1 MKVSKE
7 LAEQLKQVEALQVTV
22 LEIMQGP
29 TFKKWINAELSQ
41 QRELRKMAR
50 NVAKGRI
57 PAHTVDRFMD
67 ISVDEFIAEAI
78 NVLAGVSKRPRRERE
93 YIRQLSK
100 VAYDKAVKEIA
111 IAEKPELAEMFEKNG
126 N

>member
-29 TFKKWINAELSQ
+29 TFKKWINAELTQ

-50 NVAKGRI
+50 SVAKGRL
-57 PAHTVDRFMD
+57 PAHVVDRFMSID
-67 ISVDEFIAEAI
+67 VDEFIAEAI
-78 NVLAGVSKRPRRERE
+78 NVLAGVSKQPRRERE

-111 IAEKPELAEMFEKNG
+111 ITEKPELAEIFERNG

>member
-7 LAEQLKQVEALQVTV
+7 LAEKLKEVEALQVTV

-50 NVAKGRI
+50 SVAKGRL
-57 PAHTVDRFMD
+57 PAHTVDLFMS
-67 ISVDEFIAEAI
+67 ISTDEFIAEAI
-78 NVLAGVSKRPRRERE
+78 NVLAGTSKRPRRERE
-93 YIRQLSK
+93 YIKQLSK

-111 IAEKPELAEMFEKNG
+111 IAEKPELAEMFKKNG